1 MLQTIINAI
10 RTKQLLSFTYD
21 GLPRLVE
28 PHAVGLS
35 TAGNQVMRCFQVGGS
50 HKKAG
55 HDWDLVRLEKIVS
68 LAVTGEHFAGPRPG
82 YKRGDSAMST
92 IHAEL

>member
-10 RTKQLLSFTYD
+10 HTKQLISFTYD

-35 TAGNQVMRCFQVGGS
+35 TAGNQVMRCFQVEGS

-55 HDWDLVRLEKIVS
+55 HDWDLVKLEKIVG
-68 LAVTGEHFAGPRPG
+68 LAATGKHFAGPRSG
-82 YKRGDSAMST
+82 YKQGDSAMST

>member
-1 MLQTIINAI
+1 MLQTIIDAI
-10 RTKQLLSFTYD
+10 RDKQLLSFTYD

-28 PHAVGLS
+28 PHTVGLS
-35 TAGNQVMRCFQVGGS
+35 TAGNPVMRCFQVRGS

-55 HDWDLVRLEKIVS
+55 HDWDLVNLEKIVG
-68 LAVTGEHFAGPRPG
+68 LAVTGEHFACPRPG

-92 IHAEL
+92 IYAEL

>member
-10 RTKQLLSFTYD
+10 CTKQLLSFTYG

-55 HDWDLVRLEKIVS
+55 HDWELVKLEKIVG
-68 LAVTGEHFAGPRPG
+68 LVATGKYFAGPRPG

>member
-1 MLQTIINAI
+1 MLQTIVNAI

-21 GLPRLVE
+21 SLPRLVE

-50 HKKAG
+50 HKKSG
-55 HDWDLVRLEKIVS
+55 HDWELVKLGKMVG
-68 LAVTGEHFAGPRPG
+68 LALAGEQFAGPRPG

-92 IHAEL
+92 IYAEL

>member
-1 MLQTIINAI
+1 MLKTIVNAI
-10 RTKQLLSFTYD
+10 RTKQLLSFTYNE
-21 GLPRLVE
+21 LPRLVE

-35 TAGNQVMRCFQVGGS
+35 TAGNQVLRCFQVGGS
-50 HKKAG
+50 HSKAG
-55 HDWDLVRLEKIVS
+55 HDWDLVKLEKIVG

-82 YKRGDSAMST
+82 YKRGDSAMSM